1 MQHSKE
7 IIQNSKEIIQHSKE
21 ISLHITHITQE
32 PRLFFQNQN
41 QLGYALRVICVMCNN
56 RYA

>member
-1 MQHSKE
+1 MQH
-7 IIQNSKEIIQHSKE
+7 SKEIIQHSKE